1 MNCLLAPTVHWIL
14 IKILITQRPF
24 VVSYCFTNTHNIIS
38 LLLLLLILPSTMTTT
53 MLKHNNNV
61 RMTSVVHIIIIIIV
75 IIIVICCYLVG
86 TQNRRGHTYHCMRIN
101 TIIMGGYDVYLCIW
115 WGGERG
121 V

>member
-1 MNCLLAPTVHWIL
+1 MNYLLAPAVHWIL

-24 VVSYCFTNTHNIIS
+24 VASYCFTNTHNIIS

-75 IIIVICCYLVG
+75 ICCCLVG

-101 TIIMGGYDVYLCIW
+101 TIIMGRYVAYVW
-115 WGGERG
+115 WGGWRAWRIRKY
-121 V
+121 